1 MSNLKKEMTGRAGF
15 TTAVDAMINGLEKQ
29 DNRDGFRVDMAVF
42 GDVSCPT
49 AFGKRTCI
57 GCAATCMIQ
66 EFFDVDFDV
75 NSIPNEHTRA
85 AAVNLSIDRLLRF
98 EVAIEYLRCGYPS
111 KLCDL
116 FRLDAQDYRAVAW
129 KFEGLP
135 ELENGCWID
144 DLHEYKTAL
153 HDLKDY
159 WGLSTPGN

>member
-15 TTAVDAMINGLEKQ
+15 ITAVDAMINGLEKQ

-98 EVAIEYLRCGYPS
+98 EVAIEYLRCGYPN
-111 KLCDL
+111 KLSEL
-116 FRLDAQDYRAVAW
+116 FGLDAQDRRVVICI
-129 KFEGLP
+129 FEGLS
-135 ELENGCWID
+135 ELKNGFWFD

-153 HDLKDY
+153 RELKTD
-159 WGLSTPGN
+159 WGLSAPGN